1 MENDNSKIEN
11 ESSHQPTLETTSAE
25 PSSEPHPSLNKN
37 ESDLIG
43 NQDIETTKEENP
55 FIKLEDLP
63 QVERKDGTRQFE
75 SNEDS
80 YVVTIPKEDLGSVS
94 DKTTEEESK
103 EKGKLELKEEKKQ
116 ELEVTINAEHKN
128 ESPEKDNEQKIE
140 EPPKQ
145 PVEETKIDSTES
157 NNDNSK
163 EEPKGDKQD
172 FPKIEVSE
180 QLSIPQKALEKLESM
195 DRSSDPRPLKANSPS
210 LSEEPSTSQE
220 KQTVKEQSQE
230 TKNDN
235 LVSSPP
241 QDSKN
246 TDPESGSQNQ
256 QKSVV
261 QKPAPNL
268 KVIEIHNTSAKM
280 EFSETE
286 NGKSILSIPLPE
298 SLLDVVVSP
307 EPILVAS
314 DEKFSRHSKETL
326 ERLTKIFDTQTK
338 IYSKILWVQILSE
351 QLVKENSPNDF
362 KIDNPAT
369 IKKIEDVRK
378 LELEVAKT
386 KAFFGALNTRISK
399 TEKDLDDAFTGFL
412 KKFRSQ

>member
-1 MENDNSKIEN
+1 MEDGKTKVENDPSR
-11 ESSHQPTLETTSAE
+11 QPELQHTGAE
-25 PSSEPHPSLNKN
+25 PSSEPHASLSKN
-37 ESDLIG
+37 ESDLRD
-43 NQDIETTKEENP
+43 NEDIQIAKEENP

-63 QVERKDGTRQFE
+63 QVDRKDGTRQFE
-75 SNEDS
+75 PSEDDNA
-80 YVVTIPKEDLGSVS
+80 VTIPKEDLGSVS
-94 DKTTEEESK
+94 DKANEENSK
-103 EKGKLELKEEKKQ
+103 EKDKLELKEGKEQ
-116 ELEVTINAEHKN
+116 EREVTTNKERKS
-128 ESPEKDNEQKIE
+128 ESPKKEKEEKIE
-140 EPPKQ
+140 Q
-145 PVEETKIDSTES
+145 PHEQRAGETKIDSTES
-157 NNDNSK
+157 KNDSPK
-163 EEPKGDKQD
+163 EEPTEKKQD
-172 FPKIEVSE
+172 ISKIEVSE
-180 QLSIPQKALEKLESM
+180 RLSIPEKALEKLESIN
-195 DRSSDPRPLKANSPS
+195 RPSDPKPSMTSEPSPS
-210 LSEEPSTSQE
+210 EESSNSQE
-220 KQTVKEQSQE
+220 KKTEKEKSHE
-230 TKNDN
+230 NKNEHP
-235 LVSSPP
+235 VSSPP
-241 QDSKN
+241 QLSKN
-246 TDPESGSQNQ
+246 TDREGGSQNQ

-268 KVIEIHNTSAKM
+268 KVIEIHNTSAKV

-369 IKKIEDVRK
+369 IKKMEDVRK

-386 KAFFGALNTRISK
+386 KAFFGALNARISK